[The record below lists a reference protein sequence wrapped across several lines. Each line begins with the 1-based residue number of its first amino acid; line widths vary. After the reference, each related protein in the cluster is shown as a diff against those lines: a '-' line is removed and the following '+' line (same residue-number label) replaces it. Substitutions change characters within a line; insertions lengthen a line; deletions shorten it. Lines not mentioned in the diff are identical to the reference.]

1 MFLQEQF
8 QGLCLTCRS
17 NSPDIQYTI
26 KSNTEYLQ
34 SFLLEECLEQ
44 FYTFKTV
51 SHAFSKNQLINKLN
65 NKFKCVLILQCLCL
79 QFAFENTPKTDVILH
94 LLVLLQPLWVLQ

>member
-26 KSNTEYLQ
+26 KSNAEYLQ

-79 QFAFENTPKTDVILH
+79 QSFKYVKMSLH
-94 LLVLLQPLWVLQ
+94 LKIHRRLM